1 MIIHF
6 PAASNDRWVHV
17 RIKSAVCLCV
27 CMSKSLVD
35 PVVFPVLSRQQA
47 DEVAGSSERNT
58 LQHVCACLCMC
69 VCVFL
74 QVCGHMRRTRV
85 LSIAPKAMKVP
96 RFDAGLH
103 LSLSFFFFAK
113 MATATQMKDRYGNQH
128 QQQQQQ
134 QEQQQHACGH
144 RKHCKLQAGCGREY
158 ILNPHFQV
166 VFFVF
171 WSIRWAS
178 LSSVLTVRGKQGKM
192 PPGPFRELCGKVGA
206 EIGAWR
212 EGR

>member
-1 MIIHF
+1 M
-6 PAASNDRWVHV
+6 

-103 LSLSFFFFAK
+103 LSLSFFFLLK
-113 MATATQMKDRYGNQH
+113 R
-128 QQQQQQ
+128 QQ
-134 QEQQQHACGH
+134 
-144 RKHCKLQAGCGREY
+144 
-158 ILNPHFQV
+158 
-166 VFFVF
+166 
-171 WSIRWAS
+171 
-178 LSSVLTVRGKQGKM
+178 
-192 PPGPFRELCGKVGA
+192 PPR
-206 EIGAWR
+206 
-212 EGR
+212 